1 MVVVALMLVV
11 VGVVGVVMVVLVL
24 LLVVVVVVMV
34 ACAMAKFDIVYS
46 RWQAAVAVAPAGE
59 KKT

>member
-1 MVVVALMLVV
+1 MALMLVV

-24 LLVVVVVVMV
+24 LLVVVVVMV